1 MSLIELE
8 GSLVL
13 VLPSMKNGR
22 TSLLEDPSDDSL
34 VNEFLRSL
42 DVDLDFMEAFEG
54 DNRINDLIQEMM
66 ISVHPGRAGRAISG
80 KTKKW
85 FESNRKRI
93 KLWLVNEAALNE
105 TSKQRLMNSYAETV
119 AISTK
124 IIGYIFIYN
133 N

>member
-54 DNRINDLIQEMM
+54 DL
-66 ISVHPGRAGRAISG
+66 
-80 KTKKW
+80 
-85 FESNRKRI
+85 
-93 KLWLVNEAALNE
+93 L
-105 TSKQRLMNSYAETV
+105 
-119 AISTK
+119 
-124 IIGYIFIYN
+124 
-133 N
+133 